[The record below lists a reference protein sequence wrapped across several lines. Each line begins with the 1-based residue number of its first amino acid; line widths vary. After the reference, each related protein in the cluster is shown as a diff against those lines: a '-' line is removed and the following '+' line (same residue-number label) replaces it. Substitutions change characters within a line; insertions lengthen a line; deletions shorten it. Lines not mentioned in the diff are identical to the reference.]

1 MAGDRYLT
9 YRQAAARVHRSK
21 RAIQR
26 WRKHGM
32 PMGYNAAGERIVQES
47 VLLAEF
53 RRRLR
58 NDPVHQ
64 QRLRVLRNERKDQ
77 T

>member
-1 MAGDRYLT
+1 MVAEKYLT
-9 YRQAAARVHRSK
+9 YKEAAARVKRSK

-26 WRKHGM
+26 WRKSGM
-32 PMGYNAAGERIVQES
+32 PMGFNAAGERIVAERT
-47 VLLAEF
+47 LLAEF

-64 QRLRVLRNERKDQ
+64 QRLHTLKRDG
-77 T
+77 